1 MPAGVS
7 AFLAG
12 IGLGLLEDTFE
23 EHDIDDVKLEAEN
36 AKLRR
41 EVSTLRGG
49 AETPPPD
56 EKALF
61 QKRLGENDADE
72 PPLLLSNNAA
82 QPDRDAQPESSID
95 VALGDTFTSSGS
107 LRS

>member
-1 MPAGVS
+1 MQEA
-7 AFLAG
+7 A
-12 IGLGLLEDTFE
+12 
-23 EHDIDDVKLEAEN
+23 KLEAEN
-36 AKLRR
+36 AKLHR

-49 AETPPPD
+49 ADTSPRD
-56 EKALF
+56 EEVLF
-61 QKRLGENDADE
+61 QKRVGENGTDE

>member
-23 EHDIDDVKLEAEN
+23 EHDI
-36 AKLRR
+36 

>member
-1 MPAGVS
+1 MPEAVS

-12 IGLGLLEDTFE
+12 IGLGLLADTFE
-23 EHDIDDVKLEAEN
+23 EH

-49 AETPPPD
+49 ADTPPRD
-56 EKALF
+56 EEVLF
-61 QKRLGENDADE
+61 QKRVGENGTDE